1 MNSSFCFSLYHT
13 AFLTKCLGSACSNI
27 SCWFAVFF
35 QFSSLFWSSF
45 LYSFTPLNCGHCARA
60 AEFWHRPHFF
70 FYSLLQMLASVECL
84 CVIVWNCWLCQGVL
98 SLHSLTGS
106 FVLCSGGTKWRL
118 VQRGRKVVPRRQL
131 HLQGSCN
138 MKVRPSFLML
148 NMKAS
153 SSTSTT
159 FMISRC
165 FVMEMYGETWTFT
178 TDVLDE

>member
-1 MNSSFCFSLYHT
+1 MFGLRLFEHFLLICSLLSVQLAVLEFFLVLLHSFELWTLCP
-13 AFLTKCLGSACSNI
+13 
-27 SCWFAVFF
+27 SCWILT
-35 QFSSLFWSSF
+35 SP
-45 LYSFTPLNCGHCARA
+45 T
-60 AEFWHRPHFF
+60 FF